1 MSPALALICWP
12 EAILSV
18 PEDLSKTSPAAVL
31 VKDELRFKAPANT
44 EMGPATLTLP
54 VKFRPAVLPLLP
66 MTKPDRP
73 LMGVLKVK
81 VARLKLPATGSKVKA
96 PAPPNPLVPS
106 CGASWRITSRPADT
120 VVVPV

>member
-1 MSPALALICWP
+1 M
-12 EAILSV
+12 

-31 VKDELRFKAPANT
+31 AKDVLRFKSPANT

-73 LMGVLKVK
+73 LMGLLMVK
-81 VARLKLPATGSKVKA
+81 AATLKLPATGSKVKA
-96 PAPPNPLVPS
+96 PAPLNPLVPS
-106 CGASWRITSRPADT
+106 CGASWRITSRPAET
-120 VVVPV
+120 VVAPV